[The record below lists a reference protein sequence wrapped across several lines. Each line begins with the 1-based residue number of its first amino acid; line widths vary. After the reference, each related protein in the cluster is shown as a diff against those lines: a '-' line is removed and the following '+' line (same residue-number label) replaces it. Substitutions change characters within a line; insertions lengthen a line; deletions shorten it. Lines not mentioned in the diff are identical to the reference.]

1 MPKGGNSRN
10 FSGCEVPSGMP
21 TGEVGRDEVEESELD
36 ARLEVG
42 RELRL
47 KLCRK
52 LLDRDRTKS
61 PKSNMI
67 ELPVDISHNT
77 VFFFIKKQE
86 FHFVKLRAF
95 FEVTLHGQNSELY
108 NLKTLF

>member
-1 MPKGGNSRN
+1 MRNMPKGGNSRN
-10 FSGCEVPSGMP
+10 FSGCEVPTIP
-21 TGEVGRDEVEESELD
+21 TGEVGRDEVEESELEV
-36 ARLEVG
+36 RLEVG

-61 PKSNMI
+61 PKSSMI

-77 VFFFIKKQE
+77 VFVCV
-86 FHFVKLRAF
+86 H
-95 FEVTLHGQNSELY
+95 TL
-108 NLKTLF
+108 

>member
-67 ELPVDISHNT
+67 ELPVDISHNS
-77 VFFFIKKQE
+77 VLLDKKRNI
-86 FHFVKLRAF
+86 HFVKLRKKKF
-95 FEVTLHGQNSELY
+95 F
-108 NLKTLF
+108 